1 MTAPVG
7 TLPFTSEQSDNI
19 ERDVIK
25 MIRNTVK
32 ELGQDWKISSSIS
45 LSTLFENNT
54 VAYKNNGK
62 STQIKPDGGMLLYK
76 NKPVALFEVKYQKAK
91 ANACERVFKYL
102 PILIKNNIPF
112 RNFIAVFDGPAF
124 QKNNVGHITSQPGA
138 TYMML
143 EQCGCSVYNA
153 NHDTNLADKI
163 KENILQIVKDTE
175 CSM

>member
-1 MTAPVG
+1 MTAPIG
-7 TLPFTSEQSDNI
+7 TAPFTTQQSDDI
-19 ERDVIK
+19 ERNIINT
-25 MIRNTVK
+25 IRDTVST
-32 ELGQDWKISSSIS
+32 LGKDWKLVSSIS
-45 LSTLFENNT
+45 LSCLFENNL
-54 VAYKNNGK
+54 AYKSNGD
-62 STQIKPDGGMLLYK
+62 STEIKPDGGMLLYK
-76 NKPVALFEVKYQKAK
+76 NNPVALFEVKYQKAK